1 MAKNNNLTDFLT
13 GVANAIRAKKGTS
26 ALINPQNFES
36 EILGID
42 TALPTQEKTAT
53 PTTEQQEITPDSGYS
68 LSKVTVS
75 AIQTEEKSATP
86 TESVQEVTPDSGKY
100 LSKVTVEAVPTEEKS
115 VTPTTSSQSITPTSG
130 KFLKKVTVGA
140 IQTEEKIVELTASG
154 QTEITPTSGKYLSKA
169 TVSPKLQDMT
179 VTPKGESYTV
189 NAGSGYAGLGTVTVS
204 PAIEDVSTADGMGS
218 RLVSAN
224 IGKVYRYTGTT
235 DSTYTN
241 GDLYEVVGTYTIKFL
256 HYAAEL
262 SLSYALTN
270 CTADST
276 NPTEIVKGKT
286 YDFGF
291 TADSGYEF
299 TGSGTTSVSGGTIVA
314 WDYPDVSDLTR
325 ITVAIEVTGN
335 LTITQI
341 ASVALPQLAT
351 PQNVSANGTTVSW
364 NEVENATSYAVLADG
379 SEIGTVENG
388 TGSTDATVTIT
399 NTSTRYIANVGTSYN
414 GSGMANPDIGTV
426 GKNSTETFT
435 IPKGT
440 TIYIS
445 ANTNMGYDSFVSTS
459 ITGNITEEF
468 SGGFLAKIII
478 NGDGTITGY
487 ANNAD

>member
-189 NAGSGYAGLGTVTVS
+189 NAGSGYAGLGTVTVA

-235 DSTYTN
+235 ESTYTN
-241 GDLYEVVGTYTIKFL
+241 GDLYEVV
-256 HYAAEL
+256 
-262 SLSYALTN
+262 
-270 CTADST
+270 
-276 NPTEIVKGKT
+276 
-286 YDFGF
+286 
-291 TADSGYEF
+291 
-299 TGSGTTSVSGGTIVA
+299 
-314 WDYPDVSDLTR
+314 
-325 ITVAIEVTGN
+325 
-335 LTITQI
+335 
-341 ASVALPQLAT
+341 
-351 PQNVSANGTTVSW
+351 
-364 NEVENATSYAVLADG
+364 
-379 SEIGTVENG
+379 SE
-388 TGSTDATVTIT
+388 
-399 NTSTRYIANVGTSYN
+399 
-414 GSGMANPDIGTV
+414 
-426 GKNSTETFT
+426 
-435 IPKGT
+435 
-440 TIYIS
+440 
-445 ANTNMGYDSFVSTS
+445 
-459 ITGNITEEF
+459 
-468 SGGFLAKIII
+468 
-478 NGDGTITGY
+478 
-487 ANNAD
+487 